1 MCQVHAGHRVC
12 KTNQPETYPWLH
24 GAYSQ
29 GVGLGWQIDI
39 EQIKSETAL
48 RNALKKQRVR
58 GVASGGRDL
67 SAKATEKVATELRA
81 EGHMALTP

>member
-1 MCQVHAGHRVC
+1 MLGTGYA
-12 KTNQPETYPWLH
+12 KPTNQKLTH
-24 GAYSQ
+24 GFMELTVR
-29 GVGLGWQIDI
+29 GWDWQIDI

-48 RNALKKQRVR
+48 RSALKKQRVR